1 MKAHIKNYLKHFDLG
16 ETDTWYC
23 EACMREFPI
32 NNGLQIH
39 HIIYRSHG
47 GSDDIKNLIC
57 LCVKHHT
64 MCHDEKVTKDEIQ
77 LIHNYFLQGTRKKF
91 LS

>member
-1 MKAHIKNYLKHFDLG
+1 MQKHVKNYLHHFNIG

-39 HIIYRSHG
+39 HIVFRSHG
-47 GSDDIKNLIC
+47 GTDDIKNC
-57 LCVKHHT
+57 MSLCVKHHT
-64 MCHDEKVTKDEIQ
+64 MAHESIPKSEMQ
-77 LIHNYFLQGTRKKF
+77 YIHNYFLTGRRKIF
-91 LS
+91 LK